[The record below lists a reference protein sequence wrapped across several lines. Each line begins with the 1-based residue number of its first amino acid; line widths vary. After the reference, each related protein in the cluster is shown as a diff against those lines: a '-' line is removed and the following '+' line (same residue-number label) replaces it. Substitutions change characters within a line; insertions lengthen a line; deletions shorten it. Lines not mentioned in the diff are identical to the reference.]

1 MYDSATLPGEQLGEE
16 VLPEPFSRK
25 QRVQSRLD
33 GGEEIDGS
41 SRTSLEVTPSE
52 PPGHVVRE
60 RTVAEAELRASRN
73 PYSEVPLTGC
83 QQSALPTYR
92 LPQAFGQIEVPDE
105 HGLWDP
111 RSRAPFC
118 FALRALD
125 RGRERR
131 DLRCPSTGWEGSA
144 GCGRGAG
151 RPHWGE
157 SFWTRRAELFLP
169 EPHP

>member
-1 MYDSATLPGEQLGEE
+1 MYDSAALPGEQLGEE

-52 PPGHVVRE
+52 PPGQVVWE
-60 RTVAEAELRASRN
+60 RTVAEAELRACRN
-73 PYSEVPLTGC
+73 FYSEVPLTGC
-83 QQSALPTYR
+83 QQSASPTYR
-92 LPQAFGQIEVPDE
+92 LPQAFGQIEE
-105 HGLWDP
+105 A
-111 RSRAPFC
+111 RSVGSKKQGAFFAFRAW
-118 FALRALD
+118 D

-131 DLRCPSTGWEGSA
+131 DLRFPSTGWEGSV
-144 GCGRGAG
+144 GWRRGAG
-151 RPHWGE
+151 RPQLGE
-157 SFWTRRAELFLP
+157 GFWTRRAELFHP